1 MINGTLQ
8 GWDRSADLGRI
19 DVPTLVTTGR
29 FDEMGDSG
37 ETLHTGIPGS
47 RLVVFE
53 HSSHTPH
60 LEEPEAYERTL
71 RRFLAEADVA

>member
-1 MINGTLQ
+1 MRVG
-8 GWDRSADLGRI
+8 
-19 DVPTLVTTGR
+19 

-37 ETLHTGIPGS
+37 ETLHAGIPGS
-47 RLVVFE
+47 RLAVFE

-71 RRFLAEADVA
+71 RLLLADADAA